1 LQYPTSIYNS
11 HVVAIKETK
20 IQKKVIELASSMQSK
35 MNNFMTFIL
44 QEVAAQ
50 GFDFT
55 KLLASYT
62 NILTSTSS
70 SIKKLAKN
78 EKKLYAVYAHTA
90 LLSGQAKHSVP
101 HSNLANNFKTLLK
114 SVQMLT

>member
-1 LQYPTSIYNS
+1 
-11 HVVAIKETK
+11 
-20 IQKKVIELASSMQSK
+20 MQSK

-55 KLLASYT
+55 KLLASQS
-62 NILTSTSS
+62 NIVTSTNS

-78 EKKLYAVYAHTA
+78 EKKLYAVYAQTA
-90 LLSGQAKHSVP
+90 SLAGQAKSSVP
-101 HSNLANNFKTLLK
+101 HSNLANHFKTLLK
-114 SVQMLT
+114 SIQMLTQPAGSHRQATTV